1 MKLLF
6 IADGR
11 SPIALN
17 WVAHFVQAGHE
28 VHWVSTFPCQI
39 DLPLASL
46 TVIPAAFGEIAGEL
60 GEQRQARKSQL
71 MRRILPVKVRTA
83 LRQWIGPVT
92 LPRAARRLRAVIA
105 SLQPDLI
112 HAMRIPYEGMLV
124 TRALSGRP
132 DNSKPPAL
140 LISVWGN
147 DFTLHARANPWMMR
161 LTRRV
166 LQCADALHTDCQRD
180 QRLAVEWGF
189 ASGKPA
195 LVLPGNGGIRLD
207 IFHPANSPGKGRND
221 SDSSQGFMIVN
232 PRGFRS
238 YVCNE
243 AFFRAIPSVL
253 ARFPQARFAC
263 PTMDGE
269 ALAQRWVA
277 ELGISGAVSLLPRQ
291 TRAQMAD
298 LFRQAQVVVSPTTHD
313 GTPNTLLEAMA
324 CGCFPVAGDIEAL
337 REWITPG
344 VNGLLTTPDDSNAL
358 AGAIVQALENPVLRA
373 SAAAYNQ
380 RLVAERAEYEQG
392 MRRAEKFYQELIL

>member
-1 MKLLF
+1 MRLLF

-17 WVAHFVQAGHE
+17 WAAYFVQAGHE
-28 VHWVSTFPCQI
+28 VHWVSTYPCRI

-46 TVIPAAFGEIAGEL
+46 TIVPAVFGEIAGEL
-60 GEQRQARKSQL
+60 GEIRQARKSRL
-71 MRRILPVKVRTA
+71 LRRIVPVKVRTA
-83 LRQWIGPVT
+83 LRQWFGPFT
-92 LPRAARRLRAVIA
+92 LPRAARRLRTIVA

-112 HAMRIPYEGMLV
+112 HAMRIPYEGMLI
-124 TRALSGRP
+124 TQALPGR
-132 DNSKPPAL
+132 SEASRQPPV

-147 DFTLHARANPWMMR
+147 DFTLHARANPWMRR
-161 LTRRV
+161 LTRRT
-166 LQCADALHTDCQRD
+166 LQRADALHTDCQRD
-180 QRLAVEWGF
+180 QRLAGEWGF

-195 LVLPGNGGIRLD
+195 LVLPGNGGIHLEL
-207 IFHPANSPGKGRND
+207 FHPAEYPVD
-221 SDSSQGFMIVN
+221 EAQDFTIIN

-243 AFFRAIPSVL
+243 AFFRAIPTVL
-253 ARFPQARFAC
+253 ARFPQARFIC
-263 PTMDGE
+263 PTMAGE
-269 ALAQRWVA
+269 AQAERWVA
-277 ELGISGAVSLLPRQ
+277 ELGISASVSLLPRQ
-291 TRAQMAD
+291 TRPQLAD

-324 CGCFPVAGDIEAL
+324 CGSFPVVGDIESL

-344 VNGLLTTPDDSNAL
+344 VNGLLTTPDDPHAL
-358 AGAIVQALENPVLRA
+358 AGAIVQALENPALRA

-392 MRRAEKFYQELIL
+392 MRRAEKFYQELVS

>member
-1 MKLLF
+1 LKAGKLKLLF

-17 WVAHFVQAGHE
+17 WVAHFIQAGHE
-28 VHWVSTFPCQI
+28 VHWVSTYPCQI

-46 TVIPAAFGEIAGEL
+46 TIIPAAFGEIAGEL
-60 GEQRQARKSQL
+60 GEPRRARKSQL
-71 MRRILPVKVRTA
+71 LRRFVPVRARTA
-83 LRQWIGPVT
+83 LRQWLGPLT

-112 HAMRIPYEGMLV
+112 HVMRIPYEGMLV
-124 TRALSGRP
+124 TQALQGQL
-132 DNSKPPAL
+132 DFKPPPV

-161 LTRRV
+161 LTRRT
-166 LQCADALHTDCQRD
+166 LQRAAALHTDCQRD
-180 QRLAVEWGF
+180 RRLAVEWGF

-195 LVLPGNGGIRLD
+195 LVLPGNGGIDLEL
-207 IFHPANSPGKGRND
+207 FHPAEQPAEQAQD
-221 SDSSQGFMIVN
+221 FTIIN

-243 AFFRAIPSVL
+243 AFFRAIPTVL
-253 ARFPQARFAC
+253 ARFPQARFVC
-263 PTMDGE
+263 PTMAGE
-269 ALAQRWVA
+269 AQAERWVA
-277 ELGISGAVSLLPRQ
+277 ELGISGSVRLLPRQ
-291 TRAQMAD
+291 TRPQLAD

-324 CGCFPVAGDIEAL
+324 CGCFPVVGDIESL

-344 VNGLLTTPDDSNAL
+344 VNGLLTAPDDAHAL

-373 SAAAYNQ
+373 SAAVDNQ

-392 MRRAEKFYQELIL
+392 MRRAEKFYQELIS

>member
-1 MKLLF
+1 MRLLF

-17 WVAHFVQAGHE
+17 WAAYFVQAGHE
-28 VHWVSTFPCQI
+28 VHWVSTYPCRI

-46 TVIPAAFGEIAGEL
+46 TIVPAAFGEIAGEL
-60 GEQRQARKSQL
+60 GEPRQARKSRL
-71 MRRILPVKVRTA
+71 LRRIVPVKVRTA
-83 LRQWIGPVT
+83 LRQWLGPLT
-92 LPRAARRLRAVIA
+92 LPRAARRLRTIVA

-112 HAMRIPYEGMLV
+112 HAMRIPYEGMLI
-124 TRALSGRP
+124 TQALPGR
-132 DNSKPPAL
+132 SEASRQPPV

-147 DFTLHARANPWMMR
+147 DFTLHARANPWMRR
-161 LTRRV
+161 LTRRT
-166 LQCADALHTDCQRD
+166 LQRADALHTDCQRD
-180 QRLAVEWGF
+180 QRLAGEWGF

-195 LVLPGNGGIRLD
+195 LVLPGNGGIHLEL
-207 IFHPANSPGKGRND
+207 FHPAEYPVD
-221 SDSSQGFMIVN
+221 EAQDFTIIN

-243 AFFRAIPSVL
+243 AFFRAIPTVL
-253 ARFPQARFAC
+253 ARFPQARFIC
-263 PTMDGE
+263 PTMAGE
-269 ALAQRWVA
+269 AQAERWVA
-277 ELGISGAVSLLPRQ
+277 ELGISASVSLLPRQ
-291 TRAQMAD
+291 TRPQLAD

-324 CGCFPVAGDIEAL
+324 CGCFPVVGDIESL

-344 VNGLLTTPDDSNAL
+344 VNGLLTTPDDPHAL
-358 AGAIVQALENPVLRA
+358 AGAIVQALENPALRA

-392 MRRAEKFYQELIL
+392 MRRAEKFYQELVS